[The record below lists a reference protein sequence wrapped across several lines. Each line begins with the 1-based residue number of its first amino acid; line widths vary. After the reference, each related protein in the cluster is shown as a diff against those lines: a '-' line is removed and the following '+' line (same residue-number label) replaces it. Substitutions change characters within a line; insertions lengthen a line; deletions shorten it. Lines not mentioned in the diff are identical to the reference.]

1 MSFFNTYINISPLE
15 AALDYASRGFPVFP
29 VHFSPEESGPRGKK
43 KPLVSMGY
51 KAATTDPEEIRSWW
65 TSWPDAMVCI
75 PMGLASGLLVFSVNN
90 AHKGGK
96 EKWEAF
102 AAANGLDLESVASQE
117 TPSGDR
123 EYIFK
128 FPAREG
134 KTIGCKKLAEG
145 VEIKGEGGSFVVAPS
160 FFKVER
166 GMGEY
171 EEGKYAVVYNCEL
184 GELTEQA
191 VERILALG
199 TVEDSS
205 SGINAVLKR
214 LKAKPVE
221 EISVLEEEESE
232 EELEEEEKYAE
243 ELPSLPLEALPPK
256 LRKVIQHAARSFCV
270 DEWIPFAAALKTA
283 SMSVGANIMLKHKYL
298 SPGNIWLCLVAEPS
312 SGKSQ
317 IVKFFKRPLQKREK
331 NYCDIHSVRMEYWND
346 EMKEYEAR
354 RNEAIKKGEKFNEAK
369 PEQPVGTRIYVK
381 DITPESLA
389 RVLAD
394 NPGGVAWETD
404 EIRELLNSFGRYGG
418 KGAGDSAKSKIL
430 GLYSGDELKVDRK
443 ATGVNEHV
451 DDAYLSIFGGTQPGI
466 LPKIFEKD
474 DMSSG
479 FLQRFTFIVG
489 KETAPVDEALIPEIE
504 ACSKEVE
511 EIFGEL
517 EDQIQRLVPIP
528 NGKENELE
536 HQDRARAKVL
546 KLTQE
551 GLADL
556 QEFCGKIRKKAYY
569 FAGEGEEAS
578 HFKSMSSRWREQLPR
593 LILLMHCLDAA
604 EKGYSVDTGYVH
616 NEIVKNSIKIFQAMM
631 SHSEYAWEKIKGT
644 AKAQAPKMD
653 ILKVLDKYIQKNK
666 DVYEIHYAE
675 MTEDGQKIAEAILS
689 ELGAGG
695 GTTKTKQALSKCL
708 LVMGFEKGKTVKGQ
722 KYTIKKELYEKA
734 LETLNKKPI

>member
-1 MSFFNTYINISPLE
+1 MSSFFTNISTTPLE
-15 AALDYASRGFPVFP
+15 TALDYASKGFPVFP
-29 VHFSPEESGPRGKK
+29 SLMMGEDGRN
-43 KPLVSMGY
+43 KPKPICQMGFR
-51 KAATTDPEEIRSWW
+51 AATTDPNTIKDWW
-65 TSWPDAMVCI
+65 NSFPEAMISI
-75 PMGLASGLLVFSVNN
+75 PTGKASGLLVFSVNN
-90 AHKGGK
+90 ALQGGQ
-96 EKWEAF
+96 EKWEKF
-102 AAANGLDLESVASQE
+102 AAETGIDLEAACCQK
-117 TPSGDR
+117 TPSGRD
-123 EYIFK
+123 YIFK
-128 FPAREG
+128 FPVQEG
-134 KTIGCKKLAEG
+134 KTPGCKALCDG
-145 VEIKGEGGSFVVAPS
+145 IQVLGEGGSFVVAPS

-166 GMGEY
+166 GMGKY
-171 EEGKYAVVYNCEL
+171 EEGKYAVVNNTEL
-184 GELTEQA
+184 VELPKQA
-191 VERILALG
+191 VERILTLG
-199 TVEDSS
+199 TVEDSCT
-205 SGINAVLKR
+205 GINAVIKR

-221 EISVLEEEESE
+221 EITMPEPEEEVEQE
-232 EELEEEEKYAE
+232 EEEEKYAE
-243 ELPSLPLEALPPK
+243 ELPALPLEALPPK
-256 LRKVIQHAARSFCV
+256 LRKVIKHAAQSFCV

-346 EMKEYEAR
+346 EMKEYEGR
-354 RNEAIKKGEKFNEAK
+354 KSEAIKKGDKFNEAK

-443 ATGVNEHV
+443 VTGVNEHV

-466 LPKIFEKD
+466 LPRIFEKD

-489 KETAPVDEALIPEIE
+489 RETAPIDEASIPEIE
-504 ACSKEVE
+504 ACSREVE

-517 EDQIQRLVPIP
+517 EDQIQRLAPIP
-528 NGKENELE
+528 NGKEKELE
-536 HQDRARAKVL
+536 HQDKAKAKIL
-546 KLTQE
+546 KLTPE

-556 QEFCGKIRKKAYY
+556 QEFCGEIRKKAYY
-569 FAGEGEEAS
+569 FAGDGEEAS

-593 LILLMHCLDAA
+593 LILLMHCLDAV

-644 AKAQAPKMD
+644 AKAQAPKTD
-653 ILKVLDKYIQKNK
+653 ILKIIDKYIQRGEKTC
-666 DVYEIHYAE
+666 EIHYAE
-675 MTEDGQKIAEAILS
+675 TTETGQKIAEAILTD
-689 ELGAGG
+689 LGAGG

-708 LVMGFEKGKTVKGQ
+708 IAIGFEKGKTVKGQ

-734 LETLNKKPI
+734 LEALNKKPI